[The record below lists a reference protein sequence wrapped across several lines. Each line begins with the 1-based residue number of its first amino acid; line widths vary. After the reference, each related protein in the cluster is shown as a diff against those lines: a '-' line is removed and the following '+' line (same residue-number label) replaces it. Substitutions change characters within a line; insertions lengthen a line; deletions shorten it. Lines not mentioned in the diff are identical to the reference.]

1 MPFLGLHK
9 GRTDMNDKILF
20 VDDDRLLLEIAVS
33 LYAAQG
39 RDILTATNATDA
51 LEIIRRQDI
60 AVVVADN
67 YMPGISGLELLDLL
81 KDISPET
88 VKILTTAYADLTCA
102 LTAINR
108 SEVFRFIVKP
118 WKNEVLLSAVADA
131 IRRHHVL
138 LSLRKDEEDV
148 LRSLAQTIE
157 LKDPSTK
164 GHCDRV
170 AILALLLAESLQLPK
185 DMKREIKYG
194 SWLHDCGKIGVS
206 EKILNGCQQLSDE
219 ELATMK
225 MHAVW
230 GADVAAKA
238 NLSLVAQNIIHF
250 HHERY
255 DGGGYPTGICGEKIP
270 IEARIVAVVDVFDAL
285 TSDRPY
291 RRKYSAEETLLILRS
306 MAGNALDPKLV
317 DLFLSLVM
325 VKQFQDIMSNTGSP
339 FTEMPQDVE

>member
-1 MPFLGLHK
+1 
-9 GRTDMNDKILF
+9 MNDKILF
-20 VDDDRLLLEIAVS
+20 VDDDKLVLEIAIS
-33 LYAAQG
+33 IFSAQG
-39 RDILTATNATDA
+39 IEILTASNAMEA
-51 LEIIRRQDI
+51 LEIIRLQDI
-60 AVVVADN
+60 AVVVSDN
-67 YMPGISGLELLDLL
+67 CMPGISGLELLDRL

-88 VKILTTAYADLTCA
+88 VKILMTAYADLTCA
-102 LTAINR
+102 LAAINL
-108 SEVFRFIVKP
+108 SEVFRFLVKP
-118 WKNEVLLSAVADA
+118 WKKEELISAVADG

-170 AILALLLAESLQLPK
+170 AILALLLAEALQLPK

-206 EKILNGCQQLSDE
+206 EKILNGSQQLSDQ

-225 MHAVW
+225 MHAEW

-238 NLSLVAQNIIHF
+238 NLSQVARNIIHY

-255 DGGGYPTGICGEKIP
+255 DGTGYPTGLSGEKIP
-270 IEARIVAVVDVFDAL
+270 VEARIVAVADVFDAL
-285 TSDRPY
+285 MNDRPY
-291 RRKYSAEETLLILRS
+291 RQKFSDEETFAIIRS
-306 MAGNALDPKLV
+306 MAGSALDPALV
-317 DLFLSLVM
+317 ELFLSLIT
-325 VKQFQDIMSNTGSP
+325 VKRFQDIMTNTGAL
-339 FTEMPQDVE
+339 FTVAPLLVE